1 MNEMRI
7 PIGRSGFADIRRN
20 GYYYVDKSGFIREL
34 LRTAGRQ
41 VTLITR
47 PRRFG
52 KTLGMSMLSEFF
64 DIRKESSG
72 LFAGLSITK
81 EKNLCK
87 DWMNQYPTLF
97 LSLKSVDGL
106 NFGKAYEKLAA
117 VIADLYKE
125 HIYLRESGQIDSFS
139 RELYDCVAAQK
150 ATQGIRKAILQIDS
164 QMYGKEFR
172 EDYSQVLC
180 YGSSFYKKRCL
191 VRLKEDSE
199 ENIDF

>member
-34 LRTAGRQ
+34 LRTDGRQ

-81 EKNLCK
+81 EKDLCK
-87 DWMNQYPTLF
+87 SWMNQYPTLF
-97 LSLKSVDGL
+97 LSFKSVDGL

-117 VIADLYKE
+117 VICQGGGCGGIEPGTWGRAQRYPG
-125 HIYLRESGQIDSFS
+125 SGLFG
-139 RELYDCVAAQK
+139 RPHGGV
-150 ATQGIRKAILQIDS
+150 
-164 QMYGKEFR
+164 
-172 EDYSQVLC
+172 
-180 YGSSFYKKRCL
+180 
-191 VRLKEDSE
+191 
-199 ENIDF
+199 